1 MAAPGGAG
9 FNDTKQPSPLEDP
22 VPSILLAFGIM
33 RHVGAADC
41 HATPLTLARAI
52 LAA

>member
-1 MAAPGGAG
+1 MAAQVSTILSSLLHWKTR
-9 FNDTKQPSPLEDP
+9 FHPS
-22 VPSILLAFGIM
+22 LLAFGIM